1 LIDQFEATLL
11 DIEEDVIE
19 LSQRYVDEVILT
31 KRRIKDATHASV
43 ASINEVDIL
52 VSWNCKHLVNV
63 NRKNRINIVNFQEG
77 YRKPLEIATP
87 EEVIDYEV

>member
-1 LIDQFEATLL
+1 MEPILF

-19 LSQRYVDEVILT
+19 LSERYIDEAILT
-31 KRRIKDATHASV
+31 ERRIKDATHAAV

-52 VSWNCKHLVNV
+52 VSWNCKHLVNI
-63 NRKNRINIVNFQEG
+63 NRKNRFNIVNFQEG

-87 EEVIDYEV
+87 EEVIDYEI